1 MRRLLLTVSAAS
13 ILSAGIVLAQ
23 EGQLPPQS
31 KNGDTR
37 RQEESRQKRIEQQFA
52 RDQLP
57 IPNLENEGPCPF
69 VKVLYDASR
78 MTEFTGGQR
87 SATTV
92 AYSGE
97 IEGVSALCRYK
108 AAEPITV
115 EMITTF
121 QIGKGPMATGDSKT
135 INYWIAVTDRN
146 KGILA
151 KQPFSF
157 VAKFPRGADRVLEF
171 QHTDQITIPRAAA
184 TVSGENFEVLVGFEV
199 TPEQAAFNRDGNR
212 FPIDATG
219 RSAQAAGTPAT
230 R

>member
-1 MRRLLLTVSAAS
+1 MQFMRWGLCAALVLLVPMMATASDERRVNIMAVEAVAVSTAAP
-13 ILSAGIVLAQ
+13 IV
-23 EGQLPPQS
+23 
-31 KNGDTR
+31 
-37 RQEESRQKRIEQQFA
+37 
-52 RDQLP
+52 
-57 IPNLENEGPCPF
+57 
-69 VKVLYDASR
+69 
-78 MTEFTGGQR
+78 
-87 SATTV
+87 
-92 AYSGE
+92 
-97 IEGVSALCRYK
+97 
-108 AAEPITV
+108 V
-115 EMITTF
+115 EMSTTF
-121 QIGKGPMATGDSKT
+121 QIGRGPMATGDTKT

-199 TPEQAAFNRDGNR
+199 TPEQAAFNRDGTR

-219 RSAQAAGTPAT
+219 RSAQAAGAPAA